1 MQCLPG
7 PSLPTPGPTGVWVGG
22 CGPAL
27 HTIRVDHARA
37 TSLVV
42 PHPTSCG
49 FGLAH
54 PLSLCECSF
63 HHQIATAQGVREG

>member
-1 MQCLPG
+1 MSSRPKPFNSWPHRGLEG
-7 PSLPTPGPTGVWVGG
+7 GG

-27 HTIRVDHARA
+27 HTTRVDQAWGM
-37 TSLVV
+37 SLMV

-54 PLSLCECSF
+54 QLSL
-63 HHQIATAQGVREG
+63 